1 MIRFNGAVCGG
12 VNGESQGSG
21 PAGRIVPG
29 AGCSHP
35 LRMTA
40 RTFDIDTNLDTN
52 RCGPARRSTAFACAF
67 LAVMASI
74 AAPGAGQQRGEV
86 LGLRLSV
93 FLDCATRGCN
103 RDYFRTEL
111 DWVNWVRVPES
122 SDVHV
127 IMTSQATGAGGRE
140 FQLDLMGRR
149 GFEYERRLTHQ
160 SPPTAT
166 DRETLDGLVRS
177 MGVGLLHFGT
187 VNGFFDDV
195 RIFREVAEILE
206 DSERL
211 DPGEGLVAGGEADD
225 PWDFWVFR
233 IGGRTELEGEKTRR
247 THRVDGSVNASR
259 VTPTWKMNFRTN
271 VNFNRREIDLADDS
285 TFSDRRTD
293 WGFGALIAYSLAGH
307 WSLGLQGEAR
317 KIVRFNQ
324 RFRVE
329 VTPAIE
335 YSFFPYE
342 EATRRA
348 LTVFYRIGPA
358 YRDYI
363 EETLYGQ
370 SRETRW
376 EHGLEIELSQR
387 QRWGDAS
394 VRLTGSHFLHD
405 AGMYNV
411 SMRGDLNFRI
421 ARGLNIGGEANISW
435 VRDQIYL
442 SAEGATDAEALLD
455 LQQRAQDFNY
465 GIEVGFFFQFGS
477 IYNNVVNNRFGG
489 GSYGYR

>member
-1 MIRFNGAVCGG
+1 
-12 VNGESQGSG
+12 
-21 PAGRIVPG
+21 
-29 AGCSHP
+29 
-35 LRMTA
+35 MTA
-40 RTFDIDTNLDTN
+40 RTFKIDTNH
-52 RCGPARRSTAFACAF
+52 CGPGGRTAPRGARGQNPRGLLACAF
-67 LAVMASI
+67 LAALVSI
-74 AAPGAGQQRGEV
+74 AAPLAGQERGEV

-111 DWVNWVRVPES
+111 AWVNWARVPES

-140 FQLDLMGRR
+140 FQLDFMGRR
-149 GFEYERRLTHQ
+149 GFGYERRLAHQ

-166 DRETLDGLVRS
+166 DRETLDELVHV

-195 RIFREVAEILE
+195 TIFREVAEILE
-206 DSERL
+206 DGEQA
-211 DPGEGLVAGGEADD
+211 DPDGRGVIGGEVED

-233 IGGRTELEGEKTRR
+233 IRGGTELEGEKTRR
-247 THRVDGSVNASR
+247 TNRVDGSVNAAR
-259 VTPTWKMNFRTN
+259 VTPTWKMNYRAN

-285 TFSDRRTD
+285 TFTDQRTD
-293 WGFGALIAYSLAGH
+293 WGFSALVAYSLAGH
-307 WSLGLQGEAR
+307 WSLGVQGEVR
-317 KIVRFNQ
+317 KTVRYNQ
-324 RFRVE
+324 SFRVE

-348 LTVFYRIGPA
+348 FTVYYRIGPA
-358 YRDYI
+358 HRQYI
-363 EETLYGQ
+363 EETVYEQ
-370 SRETRW
+370 MRETRW
-376 EHGLEIELSQR
+376 EHGLEIEFSQR
-387 QRWGDAS
+387 QQWGDAS
-394 VRLTGSHFLHD
+394 VRLSGSHFLHD
-405 AGMYNV
+405 PGLYNV
-411 SMRGDLNFRI
+411 WMRGDLEFRI
-421 ARGLNIGGEANISW
+421 ARGVTIGGEANISW
-435 VRDQIYL
+435 VNDQIYL

-465 GIEVGFFFQFGS
+465 GIEVGFSFQFGS

-489 GSYGYR
+489 GFNGFR